1 MNALQFPKHFPPT
14 DPWKKFFIGVRWLGP
29 DLSFFKEL
37 KTLQGQRSSAEM
49 AAWRGGQRQRLA
61 EAISRILAR
70 RLGWKSEVLLPQDSA
85 TVAFHGPRF
94 DFNDPESAFEE
105 VLEVLNRD
113 FGLSVPAAFWV
124 EHGHSS
130 LGDVIDGLLSH
141 ADA

>member
-1 MNALQFPKHFPPT
+1 M
-14 DPWKKFFIGVRWLGP
+14 VRRR
-29 DLSFFKEL
+29 S
-37 KTLQGQRSSAEM
+37 RSSAEM

-70 RLGWKSEVLLPQDSA
+70 RLGWKSEVFLPQDSA